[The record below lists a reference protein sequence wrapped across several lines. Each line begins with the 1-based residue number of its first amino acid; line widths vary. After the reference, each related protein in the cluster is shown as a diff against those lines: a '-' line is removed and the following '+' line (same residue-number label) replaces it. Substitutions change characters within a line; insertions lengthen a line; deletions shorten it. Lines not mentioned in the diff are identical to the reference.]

1 MSLAAV
7 PPAPTD
13 LAWRVIGLVN
23 LYRLLV
29 PPCLYALYA
38 IFGPEASLGS
48 THPELFLWTC
58 VVYFTAG
65 LAVVTAR
72 NLVHAALALI
82 AAFFG
87 VAILFVLLQAGFLAT
102 VQVVLYI
109 GAIAIL
115 IIFAI
120 MLTRRVMQDTGPQTN
135 EQWWLSALLA
145 LALFV
150 ALWVVLQQVP
160 VLQNVTA
167 GPAISPDYLKQL
179 GAGFVDP
186 NQYLLPFEL
195 ASVLLLV
202 ALVGSIVIAGE
213 KQ

>member
-1 MSLAAV
+1 MTV
-7 PPAPTD
+7 TFD
-13 LAWRVIGLVN
+13 QI
-23 LYRLLV
+23 
-29 PPCLYALYA
+29 
-38 IFGPEASLGS
+38 
-48 THPELFLWTC
+48 LFLIT
-58 VVYFTAG
+58 
-65 LAVVTAR
+65 AVVTLAAAVTVVTAN

-82 AAFFG
+82 ATFFG

-120 MLTRRVMQDTGPQTN
+120 MLTRRVMQDAGPQTN
-135 EQWWLSALLA
+135 GQWWLAALLA

-150 ALWVVLQQVP
+150 ALGAIFQQVP
-160 VLQNVTA
+160 AFQQAVTSQPIPSDSLQRF
-167 GPAISPDYLKQL
+167 GF
-179 GAGFVDP
+179 GFVDP
-186 NQYLLPFEL
+186 NQYMLPFEL
-195 ASVLLLV
+195 ASVLLLI

>member
-1 MSLAAV
+1 MTVDQIIFLIAGAATLA
-7 PPAPTD
+7 
-13 LAWRVIGLVN
+13 
-23 LYRLLV
+23 
-29 PPCLYALYA
+29 
-38 IFGPEASLGS
+38 
-48 THPELFLWTC
+48 
-58 VVYFTAG
+58 AG

-145 LALFV
+145 LALFA

-160 VLQNVTA
+160 VLQNVTT

>member
-1 MSLAAV
+1 MTV
-7 PPAPTD
+7 TVD
-13 LAWRVIGLVN
+13 QI
-23 LYRLLV
+23 
-29 PPCLYALYA
+29 
-38 IFGPEASLGS
+38 
-48 THPELFLWTC
+48 LFLLSALVTLSAAI
-58 VVYFTAG
+58 T
-65 LAVVTAR
+65 VVTAR

-82 AAFFG
+82 ATFFG

-120 MLTRRVMQDTGPQTN
+120 MLTRRVMQDSGPQTN
-135 EQWWLSALLA
+135 QQWWLAALLS

-150 ALWVVLQQVP
+150 ALWAVFQQVP
-160 VLQNVTA
+160 GLQNVT
-167 GPAISPDYLKQL
+167 GVQVIPNDSLTRL
-179 GAGFVDP
+179 GFGFVDP
-186 NQYLLPFEL
+186 NQYALPFEL
-195 ASVLLLV
+195 ASVLLLI

>member
-1 MSLAAV
+1 MTAAQIIFLLTAAV
-7 PPAPTD
+7 T
-13 LAWRVIGLVN
+13 
-23 LYRLLV
+23 
-29 PPCLYALYA
+29 
-38 IFGPEASLGS
+38 LGAA
-48 THPELFLWTC
+48 
-58 VVYFTAG
+58 VV
-65 LAVVTAR
+65 VVTAR

-82 AAFFG
+82 ATFFG

-120 MLTRRVMQDTGPQTN
+120 MLTRRVMQDSGPQTN
-135 EQWWLSALLA
+135 EQWWLGALLA
-145 LALFV
+145 LALFA

-160 VLQNVTA
+160 ALQNVTSQT
-167 GPAISPDYLKQL
+167 ISTDSLKQL